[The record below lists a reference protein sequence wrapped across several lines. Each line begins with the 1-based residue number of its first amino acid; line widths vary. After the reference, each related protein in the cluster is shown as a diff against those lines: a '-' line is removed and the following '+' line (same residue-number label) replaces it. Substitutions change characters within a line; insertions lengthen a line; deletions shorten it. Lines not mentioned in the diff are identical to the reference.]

1 MNCDTQVA
9 YLRATMARYYGPC
22 GPCCQRLCPML
33 RKPSVEHRLNRNQ
46 GGLWIGVEWALC
58 ERPMSQTAAA
68 IRAIHDLPVPE
79 LLYRAATAHRQ
90 HWNAEEIQFC
100 TLDSIKTGACPEDC
114 AYCPQS
120 ARYQTSLKV
129 EPLKDVAK
137 VLAGAAEAK
146 AAGSTRYCMGAAWRE
161 VKDDAN
167 FDAVLEMVQGV
178 SGMGMEVC
186 VTLGMLNEPQ
196 AKRLK
201 AAGCQ
206 VYNHNIDS
214 SRDFYE
220 TIISTRKFDER
231 LETIAAVRAAG
242 LEVCSGG
249 IVGMGETIDQ
259 RIHFLQELTELDPA
273 PESIPINQFVAVDG
287 TPLATVD
294 PLPPLELV
302 RMIATA
308 RILFPQSRIRL
319 SAGRTEMSDEL
330 QALCFFA
337 GANSIFTGEKLLTT
351 PNPGGNHDH
360 WLLSALGMRV
370 EGASLRV

>member
-1 MNCDTQVA
+1 MPQTAIDI
-9 YLRATMARYYGPC
+9 RAT
-22 GPCCQRLCPML
+22 
-33 RKPSVEHRLNRNQ
+33 
-46 GGLWIGVEWALC
+46 
-58 ERPMSQTAAA
+58 
-68 IRAIHDLPVPE
+68 HDLPVPE

-129 EPLKDVAK
+129 EPLKDVEQ

-146 AAGSTRYCMGAAWRE
+146 ISGSTRYCMGAAWRE

-167 FDAVLEMVQGV
+167 FDAVLDMVRGV

-186 VTLGMLNEPQ
+186 VTLGMLNEAQ
-196 AKRLK
+196 ARRLK
-201 AAGCQ
+201 EAGCQ

-220 TIISTRKFDER
+220 TIIHTRKFDER

-259 RIHFLQELTELDPA
+259 RIHFLQELTELVPA

-287 TPLATVD
+287 TPLAHVD

-308 RILFPQSRIRL
+308 RILFPKSRIRL

-370 EGASLRV
+370 EGASVKA